1 MKGRVQLR
9 EPRRS
14 LLTGAKRP
22 FARPEGLGESLSA
35 STRSARSE
43 SRDRNCTRVF
53 GVYNSEDAAAYLN
66 TICGPLH
73 SFSYLRTEPS
83 DMEHEATVEGVGIG
97 VGEEGPGAPV
107 VLLRARE
114 EVVPIFVSSDQAQSM
129 QLALEG
135 EPFERPLTHDLMVEM
150 VAEFGAAIDRVRID
164 DLADGTFY
172 AKIDTEQYLDDRR
185 KEMVFDARPSDGI
198 AIALRVDCPLI
209 VSDEVVDEAGQPPEA
224 FEEAPEEDD
233 DSEFEL

>member
-1 MKGRVQLR
+1 
-9 EPRRS
+9 
-14 LLTGAKRP
+14 
-22 FARPEGLGESLSA
+22 
-35 STRSARSE
+35 
-43 SRDRNCTRVF
+43 
-53 GVYNSEDAAAYLN
+53 
-66 TICGPLH
+66 
-73 SFSYLRTEPS
+73 
-83 DMEHEATVEGVGIG
+83 MEHEATVEGVGIG

-107 VLLRARE
+107 VLLSARG

-135 EPFERPLTHDLMVEM
+135 EPFERPLTHDLLVEM

-224 FEEAPEEDD
+224 FEEAAEEDD
-233 DSEFEL
+233 DTEFEL